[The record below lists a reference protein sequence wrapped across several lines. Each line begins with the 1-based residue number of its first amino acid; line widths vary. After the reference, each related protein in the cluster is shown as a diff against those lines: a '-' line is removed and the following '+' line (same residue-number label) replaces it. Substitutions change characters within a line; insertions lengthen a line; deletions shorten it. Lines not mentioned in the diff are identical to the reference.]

1 MKKKEKLNGTVVG
14 YCECPHIHLVGSSQC
29 VVDGLKGIV
38 EYSRDR
44 IKINLG
50 KYCLVVVGSNLCI
63 NEFSPEGAVI
73 EGDILSVE
81 YCSD

>member
-1 MKKKEKLNGTVVG
+1 MKKKEKLNSTVIG
-14 YCECPHIHLVGSSQC
+14 YCECPHVHLVGSSQC
-29 VVDGLKGIV
+29 VVDGLKGICG
-38 EYSRDR
+38 YSRDK

-50 KYCLVVVGSNLCI
+50 RYCLEVVGSNLSI

-81 YCSD
+81 YCGD

>member
-29 VVDGLKGIV
+29 VVDGLKGIC
-38 EYSRDR
+38 EYSRDK

-50 KYCLVVVGSNLCI
+50 KYCLEVVGSNLCI

-81 YCSD
+81 YSSD

>member
-1 MKKKEKLNGTVVG
+1 MKKKEKLNSTVIG
-14 YCECPHIHLVGSSQC
+14 YCKCPHVHLVGSSQC
-29 VVDGLKGIV
+29 VVDGLKGICG
-38 EYSRDR
+38 YSRDK

-50 KYCLVVVGSNLCI
+50 RYCLEVVGSNLSI

-81 YCSD
+81 YCGD

>member
-1 MKKKEKLNGTVVG
+1 MNKKEKLSQTVIG

-38 EYSRDR
+38 EYNRDR

-50 KYCLVVVGSNLCI
+50 SYCLCVVGAGLCI

>member
-1 MKKKEKLNGTVVG
+1 MKKKEMLNSTVIG
-14 YCECPHIHLVGSSQC
+14 YCECPHVHLVGSSQC
-29 VVDGLKGIV
+29 VVDGLKGICG
-38 EYSRDR
+38 YSRDK

-50 KYCLVVVGSNLCI
+50 RYCLEVVGSNLSI

-81 YCSD
+81 YCGD

>member
-1 MKKKEKLNGTVVG
+1 MKKKEKLNDTVMG

-50 KYCLVVVGSNLCI
+50 KYCLVVVRSEERRGVKECRSRW
-63 NEFSPEGAVI
+63 SP
-73 EGDILSVE
+73 DH
-81 YCSD
+81 

>member
-14 YCECPHIHLVGSSQC
+14 YCECVHVHLVGSSQC
-29 VVDGLKGIV
+29 IIDGLKGIR
-38 EYSRDR
+38 EYSRDK

-50 KYCLVVVGSNLCI
+50 KYCLEVVGSDLCI
-63 NEFSPEGAVI
+63 NEFSSEGAVI
-73 EGDILSVE
+73 EGDILSLE